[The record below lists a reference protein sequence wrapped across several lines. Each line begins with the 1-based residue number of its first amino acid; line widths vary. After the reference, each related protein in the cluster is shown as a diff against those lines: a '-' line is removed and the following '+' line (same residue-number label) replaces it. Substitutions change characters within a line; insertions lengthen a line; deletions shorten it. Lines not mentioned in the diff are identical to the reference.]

1 MDNSS
6 RTKWPKKG
14 NKDRRRGGPNKEDER
29 AFKDG
34 VGGQNYSSEDGEPSK
49 KNPARQ
55 GGPYSKR
62 GGKAPQ
68 SYNAFGRKDREKP
81 KTKNKNQSPVE
92 GFVSEEAVISP
103 NEKLELL
110 QAEQRLK
117 QESIYS
123 LKKKS
128 LYTCT
133 LCNIILESVPHAEKH
148 IKDRRHRKRAREM
161 LKQEI
166 LTEMQPP
173 SAEQING
180 VCAAL
185 EAVVLE
191 HGINDQDVETR
202 QSVVS
207 VMQDFLISVLPEIRL
222 RLYGSSRTKFGFKD
236 SDVNIDIQ
244 YPPHMNLPDVLLLV
258 KKSLSVSGL
267 FVDVE
272 GDFHA
277 TVPVVVCKDKQSG
290 LVCKVSAGNENAFQT
305 SCYLSEMVRTEP
317 LLLPL
322 VLGFRRWAKI
332 CDIDHAEEG
341 GLAPYIFALLVIY
354 FLQKRRVSLLPT
366 YLNQEIKVFSLSRLS
381 DFSLTHVKDGFIHW
395 AYTPSTNGSSQMT
408 EGSSHKG
415 KVPLAFQSLHP
426 PVDVGLLWIEMLRF
440 YSLEFNIADN
450 VISVR
455 TGVVL
460 SRSMKDWPK
469 RRIAVEDPFSVK
481 RNVART
487 LKNQQMYDYVMHC
500 LKTTYMYFGSP
511 LHAHNVEM
519 GKGPTQRANAGE
531 DVSGLSDFY
540 LLNLKP
546 EFDLLSL
553 KPEFTSQPE
562 ALENGPEDSDCII
575 EEEVEEFS
583 DSNDD
588 VDKGELDQ
596 GRNCVSEEEDEVLIE
611 EVFSDVGRSHLDSFT
626 TEDEEVLIGDQVSG
640 EELLSDDEGPD
651 VDTPG
656 SLDEDETHPTN
667 TSNKNEN
674 KSGKRSRYV
683 YKFSRQAFTAGKT
696 HMVVCSLCK
705 CDGHQKKDCPDD
717 LKKVQ
722 LDPLPSM
729 TPKFLQ
735 MINKVCEQ
743 CFADF
748 ALVEHEADVREYILK
763 DLETFIRNHFPEAKL
778 QLFGS
783 SKNGF
788 GFRQSDLDICMVLE
802 GKETVD
808 DVDVIVRLERM
819 LRKYSELK
827 NITAITTAKVPI
839 VKFCHVHTGLEG
851 DISLYNTLALH
862 NTRLLASYAAIDRRV
877 KVLCY
882 VMKVFA
888 KMCDIGEASRGSL
901 SSYAYTL
908 MVLFFLQQRNP
919 PVIPVL
925 QEIYDGEKK
934 PEVLVDGWNVYFF
947 DDLKNLPSRWPMCG
961 KNTETVGELWL
972 GLLRFYTEEFDFREH
987 IVCVRQRARI
997 TTFRK
1002 QWTTKPICIE
1012 DPFDLNHNLGV
1023 GLSRKMANF
1032 IMKAFINGRK
1042 VFGTPVKSFP
1052 PGYPNHMEYFLDPQL
1067 LTEGESA
1074 PNDRCCPICGRIGHF
1089 FRECPLR
1096 RKSRQKRDS
1105 EKRFERFR
1113 DVMDSPEGGN
1123 QGQFRHRN
1131 EHWRKKDAVDTRCCF
1146 LCGSNTH
1153 IKKNCTARIENF
1165 ASSPPARFKHLTEK
1179 EKQALPFQEPKTKTR
1194 KQKQQNVT
1202 LGPQEGSLSHR
1213 SLGQRWNPME

>member
-1 MDNSS
+1 
-6 RTKWPKKG
+6 
-14 NKDRRRGGPNKEDER
+14 
-29 AFKDG
+29 
-34 VGGQNYSSEDGEPSK
+34 
-49 KNPARQ
+49 
-55 GGPYSKR
+55 
-62 GGKAPQ
+62 
-68 SYNAFGRKDREKP
+68 
-81 KTKNKNQSPVE
+81 
-92 GFVSEEAVISP
+92 
-103 NEKLELL
+103 
-110 QAEQRLK
+110 
-117 QESIYS
+117 
-123 LKKKS
+123 
-128 LYTCT
+128 
-133 LCNIILESVPHAEKH
+133 
-148 IKDRRHRKRAREM
+148 M

-180 VCAAL
+180 VRAAL

-258 KKSLSVSGL
+258 KNSLSVSGL

-332 CDIDHAEEG
+332 CDIDRAEEG

-408 EGSSHKG
+408 EG

-460 SRSMKDWPK
+460 SQSMKDWPK
-469 RRIAVEDPFSVK
+469 SQIAVEDPFSVK

-531 DVSGLSDFY
+531 DVSGLFDFY
-540 LLNLKP
+540 LLSLKP

-596 GRNCVSEEEDEVLIE
+596 GRNCVSEEQDEVQIE

-640 EELLSDDEGPD
+640 EELLSDDEGLD

-667 TSNKNEN
+667 TSNENKN

-696 HMVVCSLCK
+696 HMVVCGLCK

-717 LKKVQ
+717 LKNGQ
-722 LDPLPSM
+722 LNPFPSM

-748 ALVEHEADVREYILK
+748 ALVEHEAYVREYILK
-763 DLETFIRNHFPEAKL
+763 DLETFIRNQFPE
-778 QLFGS
+778 
-783 SKNGF
+783 
-788 GFRQSDLDICMVLE
+788 LE
-802 GKETVD
+802 
-808 DVDVIVRLERM
+808 
-819 LRKYSELK
+819 

-839 VKFCHVHTGLEG
+839 LKFCHVQSGLEG

-862 NTRLLASYAAIDRRV
+862 NTRMLASYAAIDRRV

-934 PEVLVDGWNVYFF
+934 PQVLVDGWNVYFF

-1002 QWTTKPICIE
+1002 QWSTKPICIE

-1023 GLSRKMANF
+1023 GVSRKMANF
-1032 IMKAFINGRK
+1032 IMKAFINARK

-1052 PGYPNHMEYFLDPQL
+1052 PEYPNHMEYFLDPQL

-1074 PNDRCCPICGRIGHF
+1074 PNDRCCHICGRIGHF
-1089 FRECPLR
+1089 LRECPLR
-1096 RKSRQKRDS
+1096 RNSWQKMDS
-1105 EKRFERFR
+1105 EKRFEHFCY
-1113 DVMDSPEGGN
+1113 VMDSPEGGN
-1123 QGQFRHRN
+1123 QGQFRFRN
-1131 EHWRKKDAVDTRCCF
+1131 KHWRKNDAVDTRCCF
-1146 LCGSNTH
+1146 LCGSNNH
-1153 IKKNCTARIENF
+1153 IKKNCELNRIF
-1165 ASSPPARFKHLTEK
+1165 P
-1179 EKQALPFQEPKTKTR
+1179 
-1194 KQKQQNVT
+1194 
-1202 LGPQEGSLSHR
+1202 GSLYHC

>member
-1 MDNSS
+1 M
-6 RTKWPKKG
+6 
-14 NKDRRRGGPNKEDER
+14 
-29 AFKDG
+29 
-34 VGGQNYSSEDGEPSK
+34 
-49 KNPARQ
+49 
-55 GGPYSKR
+55 
-62 GGKAPQ
+62 
-68 SYNAFGRKDREKP
+68 
-81 KTKNKNQSPVE
+81 
-92 GFVSEEAVISP
+92 
-103 NEKLELL
+103 L
-110 QAEQRLK
+110 Q
-117 QESIYS
+117 
-123 LKKKS
+123 
-128 LYTCT
+128 
-133 LCNIILESVPHAEKH
+133 
-148 IKDRRHRKRAREM
+148 EM

-180 VCAAL
+180 VRAAL

-244 YPPHMNLPDVLLLV
+244 YPPHVIHTKYVLFFFVLFFPT
-258 KKSLSVSGL
+258 GL

-332 CDIDHAEEG
+332 CDIDRAEEG

-408 EGSSHKG
+408 EG

-460 SRSMKDWPK
+460 SQSMKDWPK
-469 RRIAVEDPFSVK
+469 SQIAVEDPFSVK

-531 DVSGLSDFY
+531 DVSGLFDFY
-540 LLNLKP
+540 LLSLKP

-596 GRNCVSEEEDEVLIE
+596 GRNCVS
-611 EVFSDVGRSHLDSFT
+611 
-626 TEDEEVLIGDQVSG
+626 G
-640 EELLSDDEGPD
+640 EELLSDDEGLD

-667 TSNKNEN
+667 TSNENKN

-696 HMVVCSLCK
+696 HMVVCGLCK

-717 LKKVQ
+717 LKNGQ
-722 LDPLPSM
+722 LNPFPSM

-748 ALVEHEADVREYILK
+748 ALVEHEAYVREYILK
-763 DLETFIRNHFPEAKL
+763 DLETFIRNQFPEAKL

-788 GFRQSDLDICMVLE
+788 GFRQSDLDICMRHLIMLVE
-802 GKETVD
+802 PKN
-808 DVDVIVRLERM
+808 RM
-819 LRKYSELK
+819 LRKYSELE

-839 VKFCHVHTGLEG
+839 LKFCHVQSGLEG
-851 DISLYNTLALH
+851 DISLYNTL
-862 NTRLLASYAAIDRRV
+862 
-877 KVLCY
+877 
-882 VMKVFA
+882 
-888 KMCDIGEASRGSL
+888 
-901 SSYAYTL
+901 
-908 MVLFFLQQRNP
+908 
-919 PVIPVL
+919 
-925 QEIYDGEKK
+925 
-934 PEVLVDGWNVYFF
+934 
-947 DDLKNLPSRWPMCG
+947 
-961 KNTETVGELWL
+961 
-972 GLLRFYTEEFDFREH
+972 
-987 IVCVRQRARI
+987 
-997 TTFRK
+997 
-1002 QWTTKPICIE
+1002 
-1012 DPFDLNHNLGV
+1012 V
-1023 GLSRKMANF
+1023 GLFS
-1032 IMKAFINGRK
+1032 
-1042 VFGTPVKSFP
+1042 
-1052 PGYPNHMEYFLDPQL
+1052 
-1067 LTEGESA
+1067 
-1074 PNDRCCPICGRIGHF
+1074 
-1089 FRECPLR
+1089 
-1096 RKSRQKRDS
+1096 
-1105 EKRFERFR
+1105 
-1113 DVMDSPEGGN
+1113 
-1123 QGQFRHRN
+1123 
-1131 EHWRKKDAVDTRCCF
+1131 
-1146 LCGSNTH
+1146 LC
-1153 IKKNCTARIENF
+1153 
-1165 ASSPPARFKHLTEK
+1165 
-1179 EKQALPFQEPKTKTR
+1179 Q
-1194 KQKQQNVT
+1194 
-1202 LGPQEGSLSHR
+1202 
-1213 SLGQRWNPME
+1213 

>member
-236 SDVNIDIQ
+236 SDVNIDIHSHQ
-244 YPPHMNLPDVLLLV
+244 ICPVFFVLFFP
-258 KKSLSVSGL
+258 SGL

-531 DVSGLSDFY
+531 D
-540 LLNLKP
+540 
-546 EFDLLSL
+546 
-553 KPEFTSQPE
+553 
-562 ALENGPEDSDCII
+562 
-575 EEEVEEFS
+575 
-583 DSNDD
+583 
-588 VDKGELDQ
+588 

-611 EVFSDVGRSHLDSFT
+611 
-626 TEDEEVLIGDQVSG
+626 
-640 EELLSDDEGPD
+640 
-651 VDTPG
+651 
-656 SLDEDETHPTN
+656 EDETHPTN

-808 DVDVIVRLERM
+808 V
-819 LRKYSELK
+819 KLK

-851 DISLYNTLALH
+851 DISLYNTL
-862 NTRLLASYAAIDRRV
+862 
-877 KVLCY
+877 
-882 VMKVFA
+882 
-888 KMCDIGEASRGSL
+888 
-901 SSYAYTL
+901 
-908 MVLFFLQQRNP
+908 
-919 PVIPVL
+919 
-925 QEIYDGEKK
+925 
-934 PEVLVDGWNVYFF
+934 
-947 DDLKNLPSRWPMCG
+947 
-961 KNTETVGELWL
+961 
-972 GLLRFYTEEFDFREH
+972 
-987 IVCVRQRARI
+987 
-997 TTFRK
+997 
-1002 QWTTKPICIE
+1002 
-1012 DPFDLNHNLGV
+1012 V
-1023 GLSRKMANF
+1023 GLFS
-1032 IMKAFINGRK
+1032 
-1042 VFGTPVKSFP
+1042 
-1052 PGYPNHMEYFLDPQL
+1052 
-1067 LTEGESA
+1067 
-1074 PNDRCCPICGRIGHF
+1074 
-1089 FRECPLR
+1089 
-1096 RKSRQKRDS
+1096 
-1105 EKRFERFR
+1105 
-1113 DVMDSPEGGN
+1113 
-1123 QGQFRHRN
+1123 
-1131 EHWRKKDAVDTRCCF
+1131 
-1146 LCGSNTH
+1146 LC
-1153 IKKNCTARIENF
+1153 
-1165 ASSPPARFKHLTEK
+1165 
-1179 EKQALPFQEPKTKTR
+1179 Q
-1194 KQKQQNVT
+1194 
-1202 LGPQEGSLSHR
+1202 
-1213 SLGQRWNPME
+1213 